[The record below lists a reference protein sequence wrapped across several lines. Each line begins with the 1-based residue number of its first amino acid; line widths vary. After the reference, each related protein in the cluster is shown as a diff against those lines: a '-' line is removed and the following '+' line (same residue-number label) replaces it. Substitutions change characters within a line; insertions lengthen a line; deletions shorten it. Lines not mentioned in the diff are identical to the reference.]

1 MRIAGRA
8 VGSLSIA
15 VAVLLPLP
23 AYGQESLPS
32 SAVAAVVLQILRPNR
47 PAVETA
53 GEPAVCLRLVF

>member
-23 AYGQESLPS
+23 ASGQESLPS
-32 SAVAAVVLQILRPNR
+32 SAVAGVVLQILRPNR

-53 GEPAVCLRLVF
+53 AGPAVRLRLVF